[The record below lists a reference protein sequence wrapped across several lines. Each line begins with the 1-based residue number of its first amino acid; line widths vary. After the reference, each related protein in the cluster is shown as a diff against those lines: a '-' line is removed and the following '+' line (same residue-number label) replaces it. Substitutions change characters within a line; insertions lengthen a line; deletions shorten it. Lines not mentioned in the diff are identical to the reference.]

1 MWDAI
6 HDPSAWPHWWACVER
21 VIEVE
26 TGARDGVG
34 ALHRYTW
41 KGRLPY
47 RVRFDMRVTRVEP
60 LMSLEGEASG
70 DVEGSGCWHFSSQND
85 VTIVRYEWRVRGSW
99 AWSIVKRRGEAGL
112 APDHP
117 RTAIMSSSR
126 IFHVLILIRF
136 SLIPPALTITRQAP
150 RNHAAPRRCARHCA
164 QKPREVRGG
173 HRPAQSVCI
182 PLRDIA
188 AHIAQH
194 PVADL
199 NDEARAHRERASSRN
214 GIDS

>member
-1 MWDAI
+1 
-6 HDPSAWPHWWACVER
+6 

-85 VTIVRYEWRVRGSW
+85 VTIVRYEWRVRTG
-99 AWSIVKRRGEAGL
+99 RGWMKLL
-112 APDHP
+112 APIARPLFKWNHDYVMQ
-117 RTAIMSSSR
+117 RGAE
-126 IFHVLILIRF
+126 
-136 SLIPPALTITRQAP
+136 ALA
-150 RNHAAPRRCARHCA
+150 RRLDARLVGVEH
-164 QKPREVRGG
+164 RE
-173 HRPAQSVCI
+173 AQS
-182 PLRDIA
+182 
-188 AHIAQH
+188 
-194 PVADL
+194 
-199 NDEARAHRERASSRN
+199 
-214 GIDS
+214 

>member
-1 MWDAI
+1 MRASEYRFITVWRIAAPLQSVWDAI

-85 VTIVRYEWRVRGSW
+85 VTIVRYEWRVRTG
-99 AWSIVKRRGEAGL
+99 RGWMKLL
-112 APDHP
+112 APIARPLFKWKHDYVMQ
-117 RTAIMSSSR
+117 RGAE
-126 IFHVLILIRF
+126 
-136 SLIPPALTITRQAP
+136 ALA
-150 RNHAAPRRCARHCA
+150 RRLDARLVGV
-164 QKPREVRGG
+164 E
-173 HRPAQSVCI
+173 
-182 PLRDIA
+182 
-188 AHIAQH
+188 
-194 PVADL
+194 
-199 NDEARAHRERASSRN
+199 HREAQR
-214 GIDS
+214 

>member
-1 MWDAI
+1 
-6 HDPSAWPHWWACVER
+6 

-85 VTIVRYEWRVRGSW
+85 VTIVRYEWRVRTG
-99 AWSIVKRRGEAGL
+99 RGWMKLL
-112 APDHP
+112 APIARPLFKWNHDYVMQ
-117 RTAIMSSSR
+117 RGAE
-126 IFHVLILIRF
+126 
-136 SLIPPALTITRQAP
+136 ALA
-150 RNHAAPRRCARHCA
+150 RRLDARLVGV
-164 QKPREVRGG
+164 E
-173 HRPAQSVCI
+173 
-182 PLRDIA
+182 
-188 AHIAQH
+188 
-194 PVADL
+194 
-199 NDEARAHRERASSRN
+199 HREAQR
-214 GIDS
+214 